1 MGTAN
6 VEEKVN
12 AIIHDFLDAP
22 ALKGSPKVRY
32 PGQGMLASRR
42 ENLEKGI
49 LVDLQL
55 WQMIQQM

>member
-1 MGTAN
+1 
-6 VEEKVN
+6 VN
-12 AIIHDFLDAP
+12 SIIQDFQNAP
-22 ALKGSPKVRY
+22 TLKDSPKLRY

-49 LVDLQL
+49 LVDREL